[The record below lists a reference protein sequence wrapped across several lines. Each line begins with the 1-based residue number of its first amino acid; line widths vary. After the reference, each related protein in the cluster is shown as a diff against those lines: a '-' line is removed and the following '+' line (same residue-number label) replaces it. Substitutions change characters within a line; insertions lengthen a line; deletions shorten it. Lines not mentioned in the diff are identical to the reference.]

1 MKTEKIIV
9 NSLQEAVEELK
20 RTYGDNAVVLSS
32 RIVKR
37 KRWSLF
43 PFFKTTLLEVTV
55 GIPDSEGGE
64 FQREFEEKIKVYE
77 ELEKLKS
84 TLSEVIKTVQTQ
96 DEERETSRGNVSEGL
111 SMRAQRVLSRMIYR
125 GVRKDVARRLVEE
138 ACGYDIELGKLD
150 FKEDLYPSLM
160 ESFKRNIVVE
170 GEKVFQNT
178 PRIMVLI
185 GPTGVGK
192 TTTIAKLSY
201 LFKRAGKR
209 PGVITLDSY
218 RVGAVEQLRAF
229 INIMEL
235 PFRVADTPE
244 EFIKALDEMGNRD
257 LILVD
262 TAGRSQHDRLRLN
275 ELKLFLESAETQIY
289 LTLSANLSELV
300 MYEVIMQFGMFPIKG
315 LIFSKLDETSY
326 PGNVINV
333 AYRTKLPILCFTTGQ
348 TVPDDI
354 VIANYEYLT
363 KLMLEEKH
371 ELESAGNSPEA

>member
-1 MKTEKIIV
+1 MRTEKIIV
-9 NSLQEAVEELK
+9 ASLQEAVEELK
-20 RTYGDNAVVLSS
+20 RTYGDNAIVLSS
-32 RIVKR
+32 RVVR
-37 KRWSLF
+37 RRRWRFL

-55 GIPDSEGGE
+55 GIPENESD

-77 ELEKLKS
+77 ELERLRS
-84 TLSEVIKTVQTQ
+84 TLSEVMKNVKVQ
-96 DEERETSRGNVSEGL
+96 EEREQPRQEEEEGFSL
-111 SMRAQRVLSRMIYR
+111 RAQRIISRMVYR
-125 GVRKDVARRLVEE
+125 GVRKDIARKLVEE

-150 FKEDLYPSLM
+150 FKEDVQESLM
-160 ESFKRNIVVE
+160 DSFEKNIVIE
-170 GEKVFQNT
+170 GDRILEETPKVL
-178 PRIMVLI
+178 VLV

-235 PFRVADTPE
+235 PFRVADSPE
-244 EFIKALDEMGNRD
+244 EFLKGLEEMESRD
-257 LILVD
+257 VILVD
-262 TAGRSQHDRLRLN
+262 TAGRSHHDKLRLN
-275 ELKLFLESAETQIY
+275 ELRLFLESFDASIY

-300 MYEVIMQFGMFPIKG
+300 MYEVIMQFGIFPIKG
-315 LIFSKLDETSY
+315 LVFSKLDETTY

-354 VIANYEYLT
+354 VMANYTYIT

>member
-1 MKTEKIIV
+1 MRTEKIIV
-9 NSLQEAVEELK
+9 ASLQEAVEELK
-20 RTYGDNAVVLSS
+20 RTYGDNAIVLSS
-32 RIVKR
+32 RVVR
-37 KRWSLF
+37 RRRWRFL

-55 GIPDSEGGE
+55 GIPENESD

-77 ELEKLKS
+77 ELERLRS
-84 TLSEVIKTVQTQ
+84 TLSEVMKNVKVQ
-96 DEERETSRGNVSEGL
+96 EERDQPRQEEEEGFSL
-111 SMRAQRVLSRMIYR
+111 RAQRIISRMVYR
-125 GVRKDVARRLVEE
+125 GVRKDIARKLVEE

-150 FKEDLYPSLM
+150 FKEDVQESLM
-160 ESFKRNIVVE
+160 DSFEKNIVIE
-170 GEKVFQNT
+170 GDRILEETPKVL
-178 PRIMVLI
+178 VLV

-235 PFRVADTPE
+235 PFRVADSPE
-244 EFIKALDEMGNRD
+244 EFLKGLEEMESRD
-257 LILVD
+257 VILVD
-262 TAGRSQHDRLRLN
+262 TAGRSHHDKLRLN
-275 ELKLFLESAETQIY
+275 ELRLFLESFDASIY

-300 MYEVIMQFGMFPIKG
+300 MYEVIMQFGIFPIKG
-315 LIFSKLDETSY
+315 LVFSKLDETTY

-354 VIANYEYLT
+354 VMANYTYIT

>member
-1 MKTEKIIV
+1 MRTEKIIV
-9 NSLQEAVEELK
+9 SSLQEAVEELK

-32 RIVKR
+32 RVVKK
-37 KRWSLF
+37 KRWSFL

-55 GIPDSEGGE
+55 GIPESEGE
-64 FQREFEEKIKVYE
+64 FKKEIEERIRVYE
-77 ELEKLKS
+77 EIENLKKKLTQVIENVRTQGEEHQGRGDS
-84 TLSEVIKTVQTQ
+84 T
-96 DEERETSRGNVSEGL
+96 EGL
-111 SMRAQRVLSRMIYR
+111 SLRAQRVMSRMVYR
-125 GVRKDVARRLVEE
+125 GVRKEIARKLIEE

-150 FKEDLYPSLM
+150 FKEDVYPSLM
-160 ESFKRNIVVE
+160 ESFKKNIPIE
-170 GEKVFQNT
+170 GERIFENT
-178 PRIMVLI
+178 PQIMVLI

-244 EFIKALDEMGNRD
+244 EFLKALEEMDSRD
-257 LILVD
+257 VILVD
-262 TAGRSQHDRLRLN
+262 TAGRSQHDRVRLN
-275 ELKLFLESAETQIY
+275 ELRLFLESAQTHIY

-326 PGNVINV
+326 PGNVVNV

-354 VIANYEYLT
+354 VMANYEYLT
-363 KLMLEEKH
+363 KLMLEERH
-371 ELESAGNSPEA
+371 ELESTGNSPEA

>member
-96 DEERETSRGNVSEGL
+96 DEEREASRGNVSEGL

>member
-1 MKTEKIIV
+1 MRTEKIIV
-9 NSLQEAVEELK
+9 ASLQEAVEELK
-20 RTYGDNAVVLSS
+20 RTYGDNAIVLSS
-32 RIVKR
+32 RVVR
-37 KRWSLF
+37 RRRWRFL

-55 GIPDSEGGE
+55 GIPENEND

-77 ELEKLKS
+77 ELERLRS
-84 TLSEVIKTVQTQ
+84 TLSEVMKNVKVQ
-96 DEERETSRGNVSEGL
+96 EERDQPRQEEEEGFSL
-111 SMRAQRVLSRMIYR
+111 RAQRIISRMVYR
-125 GVRKDVARRLVEE
+125 GVRKDIARKLVEE

-150 FKEDLYPSLM
+150 FKEDVQESLM
-160 ESFKRNIVVE
+160 DSFEKNIVIE
-170 GEKVFQNT
+170 GDRILEETPKVL
-178 PRIMVLI
+178 VLV

-235 PFRVADTPE
+235 PFRVADSPE
-244 EFIKALDEMGNRD
+244 EFLKGLEEMESRD
-257 LILVD
+257 VILVD
-262 TAGRSQHDRLRLN
+262 TAGRSHHDKLRLN
-275 ELKLFLESAETQIY
+275 ELRLFLESFDASIY

-300 MYEVIMQFGMFPIKG
+300 MYEVIMQFGIFPIKG
-315 LIFSKLDETSY
+315 LVFSKLDETTY

-354 VIANYEYLT
+354 VMANYTYIT

>member
-1 MKTEKIIV
+1 MRTEKIIV
-9 NSLQEAVEELK
+9 SSLQEAVEELK

-32 RIVKR
+32 RVVKK
-37 KRWSLF
+37 KRWSFL

-55 GIPDSEGGE
+55 GIPESEGE
-64 FQREFEEKIKVYE
+64 FKKEIEERIRVYE
-77 ELEKLKS
+77 EIENLKKKLTQVIENVRTQGEEHQGRGDS
-84 TLSEVIKTVQTQ
+84 T
-96 DEERETSRGNVSEGL
+96 EGL
-111 SMRAQRVLSRMIYR
+111 SLRAQRVMSRMVYR
-125 GVRKDVARRLVEE
+125 GVRKEIARKLIEE

-150 FKEDLYPSLM
+150 FKEDVYPSLM
-160 ESFKRNIVVE
+160 ESFKKNIPIE
-170 GEKVFQNT
+170 GERIFENT
-178 PRIMVLI
+178 PQIMVLI

-244 EFIKALDEMGNRD
+244 EFIKALEEMDSRD
-257 LILVD
+257 VILVD
-262 TAGRSQHDRLRLN
+262 TAGRSQHDRVRLN
-275 ELKLFLESAETQIY
+275 ELRLFLESAQTHIY

-326 PGNVINV
+326 PGNVVNV

-354 VIANYEYLT
+354 VMANYEYLT
-363 KLMLEEKH
+363 KLMLEERH
-371 ELESAGNSPEA
+371 ELESTGNSPEA

>member
-43 PFFKTTLLEVTV
+43 PFLKTTLLEVTV

>member
-9 NSLQEAVEELK
+9 SSLQEAVEELK
-20 RTYGDNAVVLSS
+20 KNYGENAVVLSS
-32 RIVKR
+32 RIVKK
-37 KRWSLF
+37 KRW
-43 PFFKTTLLEVTV
+43 PFIPFLKTTLLEVTV
-55 GIPDSEGGE
+55 GIPEDDED
-64 FQREFEEKIKVYE
+64 FQRELEEKVKVYE

-84 TLSEVIKTVQTQ
+84 TINEVIRSVRLKE
-96 DEERETSRGNVSEGL
+96 EEREVAESKEAEDL
-111 SMRAQRVLSRMIYR
+111 SLRAQRILSRMVYK
-125 GVRKDVARRLVEE
+125 GVRKEIARKLVEE

-150 FKEDLYPSLM
+150 FKGEVHESLL

-170 GEKVFQNT
+170 GEKIFEDT
-178 PRIMVLI
+178 PRIVVLI

-201 LFKRAGKR
+201 LFKRVGKR

-218 RVGAVEQLRAF
+218 RVGAIEQLRAF

-235 PFRVADTPE
+235 PFRVAETPDDFLKGVE
-244 EFIKALDEMGNRD
+244 EMDSRD
-257 LILVD
+257 VILVD

-275 ELKLFLESAETQIY
+275 ELKLFLESVDTHVY

-354 VIANYEYLT
+354 VMADYEFLT
-363 KLMLEEKH
+363 RLILEEKH
-371 ELESAGNSPEA
+371 ELESAGNPPEA

>member
-9 NSLQEAVEELK
+9 SSLQEAVEELK

-37 KRWSLF
+37 KRWSLI

-55 GIPDSEGGE
+55 GIPEKEGE
-64 FQREFEEKIKVYE
+64 FQKEFEEKIRVYE

-84 TLSEVIKTVQTQ
+84 TLSEVMKTVRTQ
-96 DEERETSRGNVSEGL
+96 DEEREAQRTNVNEGL
-111 SMRAQRVLSRMIYR
+111 SMRAQRVLSRMVYR
-125 GVRKDVARRLVEE
+125 GVRKDIARRLVEE

-150 FKEDLYPSLM
+150 FKEDIYPSLI
-160 ESFKRNIVVE
+160 ESLRKNIVIE
-170 GEKVFQNT
+170 GEKIFNST

-244 EFIKALDEMGNRD
+244 EFLKSLNDMENRD

-262 TAGRSQHDRLRLN
+262 TAGRSQHDKLRLN
-275 ELKLFLESAETQIY
+275 ELKLFLESTETQIY

-300 MYEVIMQFGMFPIKG
+300 MYEVIMQFGMFPIRG

-354 VIANYEYLT
+354 VMADYEVLA

>member
-9 NSLQEAVEELK
+9 SSLQEAVEELK
-20 RTYGDNAVVLSS
+20 KNYGENAVVLSS
-32 RIVKR
+32 RIVKK
-37 KRWSLF
+37 KRW
-43 PFFKTTLLEVTV
+43 PFIPFLKTTLLEVTV
-55 GIPDSEGGE
+55 GIPENDED
-64 FQREFEEKIKVYE
+64 FQRELEERVKVYE
-77 ELEKLKS
+77 ELERLKS
-84 TLSEVIKTVQTQ
+84 TINEVIKSVRLRE
-96 DEERETSRGNVSEGL
+96 EEREVADSKEAEDL
-111 SMRAQRVLSRMIYR
+111 SLRAKRILSRMVYK
-125 GVRKDVARRLVEE
+125 GVRKEIARKLVEE

-150 FKEDLYPSLM
+150 FKEEVHESLL
-160 ESFKRNIVVE
+160 ESFKRNIAVE
-170 GEKVFQNT
+170 GERIFEET
-178 PRIMVLI
+178 PRIIVLI

-218 RVGAVEQLRAF
+218 RVGAIEQLRAF

-235 PFRVADTPE
+235 PFRVVETPDEFLKGVE
-244 EFIKALDEMGNRD
+244 EMDSRD
-257 LILVD
+257 VILVD
-262 TAGRSQHDRLRLN
+262 TAGRSQHDKLRLN
-275 ELKLFLESAETQIY
+275 ELKLFLESVDTHVY

-354 VIANYEYLT
+354 VMADYEFLT
-363 KLMLEEKH
+363 KLILEEKH
-371 ELESAGNSPEA
+371 ELESAGNPPEA

>member
-9 NSLQEAVEELK
+9 SSLQEAVEELK
-20 RTYGDNAVVLSS
+20 RNYGENAVVLSS
-32 RIVKR
+32 RIVKK
-37 KRWSLF
+37 KRWSFL
-43 PFFKTTLLEVTV
+43 PFLKTTLLEVTI
-55 GIPDSEGGE
+55 GIPEEEGE
-64 FQREFEEKIKVYE
+64 FQKELEEKARVYQ
-77 ELEKLKS
+77 ELERLRS
-84 TLSEVIKTVQTQ
+84 TLNEVIKSVRLQE
-96 DEERETSRGNVSEGL
+96 EEREVSKSKEADDL
-111 SMRAQRVLSRMIYR
+111 SLRAKRVLSKMVYR
-125 GVRKDVARRLVEE
+125 GVRKEIARKLIEE

-150 FKEDLYPSLM
+150 FKEEVHQSLT
-160 ESFKRNIVVE
+160 ESFKKNILIE
-170 GEKVFQNT
+170 GERIFEET
-178 PRIMVLI
+178 PKIMVLI

-201 LFKRAGKR
+201 LLKRAGKR
-209 PGVITLDSY
+209 LGVITLDSY

-229 INIMEL
+229 INVMEL
-235 PFRVADTPE
+235 PFRIADTPE
-244 EFIKALDEMGNRD
+244 EFLRSVEEMENRD
-257 LILVD
+257 VILVD

-275 ELKLFLESAETQIY
+275 ELRLFLESLDTHIY

-300 MYEVIMQFGMFPIKG
+300 MYEVIMQFGIFPIKG

-354 VIANYEYLT
+354 VMANHEFLT
-363 KLMLEEKH
+363 KLMLEERH

>member
-1 MKTEKIIV
+1 MRTEKIIV
-9 NSLQEAVEELK
+9 ASLQEAVEELK
-20 RTYGDNAVVLSS
+20 RTYGDNAIVLSS
-32 RIVKR
+32 RVVR
-37 KRWSLF
+37 RRRWRFL

-55 GIPDSEGGE
+55 GIPENESD
-64 FQREFEEKIKVYE
+64 FQREFEEKLKVYE
-77 ELEKLKS
+77 ELERLRS
-84 TLSEVIKTVQTQ
+84 TLSEVMKNVKVQ
-96 DEERETSRGNVSEGL
+96 EERDQPRQEEEEGFSL
-111 SMRAQRVLSRMIYR
+111 RAQRIISRMVYR
-125 GVRKDVARRLVEE
+125 GVRKDIARKLVEE

-150 FKEDLYPSLM
+150 FKEDVQESLM
-160 ESFKRNIVVE
+160 DSFEKNIVIE
-170 GEKVFQNT
+170 GDRILEETPKVL
-178 PRIMVLI
+178 VLV

-235 PFRVADTPE
+235 PFRVADSPE
-244 EFIKALDEMGNRD
+244 EFLRGLEEMESRD
-257 LILVD
+257 VILVD
-262 TAGRSQHDRLRLN
+262 TAGRSHHDKLRLN
-275 ELKLFLESAETQIY
+275 ELKLFLESFDASIY

-300 MYEVIMQFGMFPIKG
+300 MYEVIMQFGIFPIKG
-315 LIFSKLDETSY
+315 LVFSKLDETTY

-354 VIANYEYLT
+354 VMANYTYIT

>member
-1 MKTEKIIV
+1 MRTEKIIV
-9 NSLQEAVEELK
+9 SSLQEAVEELK

-37 KRWSLF
+37 RRWSF
-43 PFFKTTLLEVTV
+43 IPFFKSTLLEVTV
-55 GIPDSEGGE
+55 GIPSEEGE
-64 FQREFEEKIKVYE
+64 FQKEFEEKVKVYE
-77 ELEKLKS
+77 ELERLKT
-84 TLSEVIKTVQTQ
+84 TLNEVIKTVRTQ
-96 DEERETSRGNVSEGL
+96 DEREVQDEKEEGFSL
-111 SMRAQRVLSRMIYR
+111 RAQRVLSRMTYK
-125 GVRKDVARRLVEE
+125 GVRKEIAKKLVEE

-150 FKEDLYPSLM
+150 FKDEVHDSLI
-160 ESFKRNIVVE
+160 ESLKRNIVVE
-170 GEKVFQNT
+170 GEKIFEDT
-178 PRIMVLI
+178 PKIMVLI

-244 EFIKALDEMGNRD
+244 EFLKAIDEMEGRD
-257 LILVD
+257 IVLVD

-275 ELKLFLESAETQIY
+275 ELRLFLENADTHIY

-333 AYRTKLPILCFTTGQ
+333 AYRTKLPVLCFTTGQ

-354 VIANYEYLT
+354 VMADYEYLA
-363 KLMLEEKH
+363 KLILEERH

>member
-1 MKTEKIIV
+1 MRTEKIIV
-9 NSLQEAVEELK
+9 SSLQEAVEELK

-32 RIVKR
+32 RVVKK
-37 KRWSLF
+37 KRWSFL

-55 GIPDSEGGE
+55 GIPESEGE
-64 FQREFEEKIKVYE
+64 FKKEIEERIRVYE
-77 ELEKLKS
+77 EIENLKKKLTQVIENVRTQGEEHQGRGDS
-84 TLSEVIKTVQTQ
+84 T
-96 DEERETSRGNVSEGL
+96 EGL
-111 SMRAQRVLSRMIYR
+111 SLRAQRVMSRMVYR
-125 GVRKDVARRLVEE
+125 GVRKEIARKLIEE

-150 FKEDLYPSLM
+150 FKEDVYPSLM
-160 ESFKRNIVVE
+160 ESFKKNIPIE
-170 GEKVFQNT
+170 GERIFENT
-178 PRIMVLI
+178 PQIMVLI

-244 EFIKALDEMGNRD
+244 EFLKALEEMDSRD
-257 LILVD
+257 VILVD
-262 TAGRSQHDRLRLN
+262 TAGRSQHDRVRLN
-275 ELKLFLESAETQIY
+275 ELRLFLESAQTHIY

-326 PGNVINV
+326 PGNVVNV

-354 VIANYEYLT
+354 VMANYEYLT
-363 KLMLEEKH
+363 KLMLEERH

>member
-1 MKTEKIIV
+1 MRTEKIIV
-9 NSLQEAVEELK
+9 ASLQEAVEELK
-20 RTYGDNAVVLSS
+20 RTYGDNAIVLSS
-32 RIVKR
+32 RVVR
-37 KRWSLF
+37 RRRWRFL

-55 GIPDSEGGE
+55 GIPENESD
-64 FQREFEEKIKVYE
+64 FQREFEEKLKVYE
-77 ELEKLKS
+77 ELERLRS
-84 TLSEVIKTVQTQ
+84 TLSEVMKNVKVQ
-96 DEERETSRGNVSEGL
+96 EERDQPRQEEEEGFSL
-111 SMRAQRVLSRMIYR
+111 RAQRIISRMVYR
-125 GVRKDVARRLVEE
+125 GVRKDIARKLVEE

-150 FKEDLYPSLM
+150 FKEDVQESLM
-160 ESFKRNIVVE
+160 DSFEKNIVIE
-170 GEKVFQNT
+170 GDRILEETPKVL
-178 PRIMVLI
+178 VLV

-235 PFRVADTPE
+235 PFRVADSPE
-244 EFIKALDEMGNRD
+244 EFLKGLEEMESRD
-257 LILVD
+257 VILVD
-262 TAGRSQHDRLRLN
+262 TAGRSHHDKLRLN
-275 ELKLFLESAETQIY
+275 ELKLFLESFDASIY

-300 MYEVIMQFGMFPIKG
+300 MYEVIMQFGIFPIKG
-315 LIFSKLDETSY
+315 LVFSKLDETTY

-354 VIANYEYLT
+354 VMANYTYIT

>member
-1 MKTEKIIV
+1 MRTEKIIV
-9 NSLQEAVEELK
+9 SSLQEAVEELK

-37 KRWSLF
+37 RRWSF
-43 PFFKTTLLEVTV
+43 IPFFKSTLLEVTV
-55 GIPDSEGGE
+55 GIPSEEGE
-64 FQREFEEKIKVYE
+64 FQKEFEEKVKVYE
-77 ELEKLKS
+77 ELERLKT
-84 TLSEVIKTVQTQ
+84 TLNEVIKSVRTQ
-96 DEERETSRGNVSEGL
+96 DEREVQDEKEEGFSL
-111 SMRAQRVLSRMIYR
+111 RAQRVLSRMTYK
-125 GVRKDVARRLVEE
+125 GVRKEIAKKLVEE

-150 FKEDLYPSLM
+150 FKDEVHDSLI
-160 ESFKRNIVVE
+160 ESLKRNIVVE
-170 GEKVFQNT
+170 GEKIFEDT

-244 EFIKALDEMGNRD
+244 EFLKAIDEMEGRD
-257 LILVD
+257 IVLVD

-275 ELKLFLESAETQIY
+275 ELRLFLENADTHIY

-333 AYRTKLPILCFTTGQ
+333 AYRTKLPVLCFTTGQ

-354 VIANYEYLT
+354 VMADYEYLA
-363 KLMLEEKH
+363 KLILEERH

>member
-1 MKTEKIIV
+1 A
-9 NSLQEAVEELK
+9 SLQEAVEELK
-20 RTYGDNAVVLSS
+20 RTYGDNAIVLSS
-32 RIVKR
+32 RVVR
-37 KRWSLF
+37 RRRWRFL

-55 GIPDSEGGE
+55 GIPENESD
-64 FQREFEEKIKVYE
+64 FQREFEEKLKVYE
-77 ELEKLKS
+77 ELERLRS
-84 TLSEVIKTVQTQ
+84 TLSEVMKNVKVQ
-96 DEERETSRGNVSEGL
+96 EERDQPRQEEEEGFSL
-111 SMRAQRVLSRMIYR
+111 RAQRIISRMVYR
-125 GVRKDVARRLVEE
+125 GVRKDIARKLVEE

-150 FKEDLYPSLM
+150 FKEDVQESLM
-160 ESFKRNIVVE
+160 DSFEKNIVIE
-170 GEKVFQNT
+170 GDRILEETPKVL
-178 PRIMVLI
+178 VLV

-235 PFRVADTPE
+235 PFRVADSPE
-244 EFIKALDEMGNRD
+244 EFLRGLEEMESRD
-257 LILVD
+257 VILVD
-262 TAGRSQHDRLRLN
+262 TAGRSHHDKLRLN
-275 ELKLFLESAETQIY
+275 ELKLFLESFDASIY

-300 MYEVIMQFGMFPIKG
+300 MYEVIMQFGIFPIKG
-315 LIFSKLDETSY
+315 LVFSKLDETTY

-354 VIANYEYLT
+354 VMANYTYIT

>member
-1 MKTEKIIV
+1 MRTEKITV
-9 NSLQEAVEELK
+9 ASLQEAVEKLK

-32 RIVKR
+32 RVVKR
-37 KRWSLF
+37 PRWRFL

-55 GIPDSEGGE
+55 GIPEGE
-64 FQREFEEKIKVYE
+64 SDFQREFEEKVKVYE
-77 ELEKLKS
+77 EIERLKS
-84 TLSEVIKTVQTQ
+84 TLSEVIKSVKHA
-96 DEERETSRGNVSEGL
+96 DERDQIRQEEEDNSFSL
-111 SMRAQRVLSRMIYR
+111 RARRIISRMTYR
-125 GVRKDVARRLVEE
+125 GVRKDIARKLVEE

-150 FKEDLYPSLM
+150 FKEDIQGSLT
-160 ESFKRNIVVE
+160 ESFEKHIEIE
-170 GEKVFQNT
+170 GEKILEET
-178 PRIMVLI
+178 PKVLVLV

-244 EFIKALDEMGNRD
+244 EFLRGLEEMENRD
-257 LILVD
+257 IVLVD
-262 TAGRSQHDRLRLN
+262 TAGRSHHDRLRLN
-275 ELKLFLESAETQIY
+275 ELRLFLESFDASIY

-300 MYEVIMQFGMFPIKG
+300 MYEVIMQFGIFPIKG
-315 LIFSKLDETSY
+315 LVFSKLDETSY

-354 VIANYEYLT
+354 VMANYEYIT
-363 KLMLEEKH
+363 KLMLEERH
-371 ELESAGNSPEA
+371 ELESAGNPPEA

>member
-20 RTYGDNAVVLSS
+20 RTYGDNAIVLSS

-37 KRWSLF
+37 KRWSFL

-55 GIPDSEGGE
+55 GIPDEEGE
-64 FQREFEEKIKVYE
+64 FQKEFEEKIKVYE
-77 ELEKLKS
+77 ELERLKS
-84 TLSEVIKTVQTQ
+84 TLSEVMKTVRSQ
-96 DEERETSRGNVSEGL
+96 DEEREAPRGSEGEGL
-111 SMRAQRVLSRMIYR
+111 SMRAQRVLSKMIYR

-150 FKEDLYPSLM
+150 FKEDVYPSIM
-160 ESFKRNIVVE
+160 DSFKRNIVIE
-170 GEKVFQNT
+170 GERIFRDT
-178 PRIMVLI
+178 PKIMVLI

-244 EFIKALDEMGNRD
+244 EFLKSLQEMENRD

-275 ELKLFLESAETQIY
+275 ELKLFLESADTHIY

-354 VIANYEYLT
+354 VIANYDYLT
-363 KLMLEEKH
+363 RLMLEERH

>member
-9 NSLQEAVEELK
+9 SSLQEAVEELK
-20 RTYGDNAVVLSS
+20 RNYGDNAVVLSS

-37 KRWSLF
+37 KRWSFL
-43 PFFKTTLLEVTV
+43 PFLKTTLLEVTV
-55 GIPDSEGGE
+55 GIPEDEGE
-64 FQREFEEKIKVYE
+64 FQKELEEKAKVYQ
-77 ELEKLKS
+77 ELERLKS
-84 TLSEVIKTVQTQ
+84 TLNEVIKSVKFQ
-96 DEERETSRGNVSEGL
+96 EEEKEVSKSKEAEDL
-111 SMRAQRVLSRMIYR
+111 SLRAGRVLSRMVYR
-125 GVRKDVARRLVEE
+125 GVRREIARKLIEE

-150 FKEDLYPSLM
+150 FKDEIHESLT
-160 ESFKRNIVVE
+160 ESFKKNILIE
-170 GEKVFQNT
+170 GERIFEET
-178 PRIMVLI
+178 PRIIVLM

-218 RVGAVEQLRAF
+218 RVGAVEQLKAF

-244 EFIKALDEMGNRD
+244 EFLKSVEDMENRD
-257 LILVD
+257 VIFVD
-262 TAGRSQHDRLRLN
+262 TAGRSQHDKLRLN
-275 ELKLFLESAETQIY
+275 ELKLFLESIDTHIY

-300 MYEVIMQFGMFPIKG
+300 MYEVIMQFGIFPIRG

-354 VIANYEYLT
+354 VMANYDFLT
-363 KLMLEEKH
+363 RLILEERH
-371 ELESAGNSPEA
+371 ELESAGNPPEA

>member
-1 MKTEKIIV
+1 MKTEKIVV
-9 NSLQEAVEELK
+9 NSLQEAVEALK
-20 RTYGDNAVVLSS
+20 RTYGENAVIVSS

-37 KRWSLF
+37 KRWGFL
-43 PFFKTTLLEVTV
+43 PFFKSTLLEVTV
-55 GIPDSEGGE
+55 GIPEENGE
-64 FQREFEEKIKVYE
+64 FQKEFEEKIKVYE

-84 TLSEVIKTVQTQ
+84 TLSEVMKNVRAQEVEEPQ
-96 DEERETSRGNVSEGL
+96 SQKEERGDEF
-111 SMRAQRVLSRMIYR
+111 SMRAQRVLSRLIYR
-125 GVRKDVARRLVEE
+125 GVRKDIARKIVEG

-150 FKEDLYPSLM
+150 FKEDVEESLL
-160 ESFKRNIVVE
+160 ESLKNNIVIE
-170 GEKVFQNT
+170 GEEIFTNT
-178 PRIMVLI
+178 PRLIVLV

-201 LFKRAGKR
+201 LFKRSGKR

-244 EFIKALDEMGNRD
+244 EFLKSIEEMENRD
-257 LILVD
+257 LILID
-262 TAGRSQHDRLRLN
+262 TAGRSQHDKLRLN
-275 ELKLFLESAETQIY
+275 ELKLFIDSLETNVY

-326 PGNVINV
+326 PGNIVNV

-354 VIANYEYLT
+354 VIADYGYLA
-363 KLMLEEKH
+363 KLILEEKH
-371 ELESAGNSPEA
+371 ELESAGDSP

>member
-32 RIVKR
+32 RIVKK

-55 GIPDSEGGE
+55 GIPDEEGE
-64 FQREFEEKIKVYE
+64 FHKEFEEKIKVY
-77 ELEKLKS
+77 
-84 TLSEVIKTVQTQ
+84 
-96 DEERETSRGNVSEGL
+96 DPRGDVSEGL

-150 FKEDLYPSLM
+150 FKEEVYPSLM
-160 ESFKRNIVVE
+160 ESFRKNIVIE
-170 GEKVFQNT
+170 GENVFRNT

-201 LFKRAGKR
+201 LFKRVGKR

-244 EFIKALDEMGNRD
+244 EFLKSLEEMDNRD

-354 VIANYEYLT
+354 VMADYEYLT

>member
-1 MKTEKIIV
+1 MRTEKIIV
-9 NSLQEAVEELK
+9 SSLQEAVEELK
-20 RTYGDNAVVLSS
+20 RTYGESAIVLSS
-32 RIVKR
+32 RVVKR
-37 KRWSLF
+37 PRWRF
-43 PFFKTTLLEVTV
+43 IPFFKTTFLEVTV
-55 GIPDSEGGE
+55 GIPENEGD
-64 FQREFEEKIKVYE
+64 FQREFEEKLKVYE
-77 ELEKLKS
+77 ELERLKS
-84 TLSEVIKTVQTQ
+84 TLSEVMKSVKLNEESPQTQ
-96 DEERETSRGNVSEGL
+96 QDGEEGFSL
-111 SMRAQRVLSRMIYR
+111 RAQRIISRMVYR
-125 GVRKDVARRLVEE
+125 GVRREIARKLVEE

-150 FKEDLYPSLM
+150 FKEDVHESLM
-160 ESFKRNIVVE
+160 CSFEKNIAIE
-170 GEKVFQNT
+170 GESILRET
-178 PRIMVLI
+178 PRVIVLV

-229 INIMEL
+229 ISIMEL

-244 EFIKALDEMGNRD
+244 EFLKGIEEMDSRD
-257 LILVD
+257 VILVD
-262 TAGRSQHDRLRLN
+262 TAGRSHHDRLRLN
-275 ELKLFLESAETQIY
+275 ELRLFLESYETSIY

-300 MYEVIMQFGMFPIKG
+300 MYEAIMQFGMFPIRG

-354 VIANYEYLT
+354 VMANHSYIT

-371 ELESAGNSPEA
+371 ELESAGNPPEA

>member
-1 MKTEKIIV
+1 
-9 NSLQEAVEELK
+9 
-20 RTYGDNAVVLSS
+20 SS
-32 RIVKR
+32 RGD
-37 KRWSLF
+37 
-43 PFFKTTLLEVTV
+43 V
-55 GIPDSEGGE
+55 G
-64 FQREFEEKIKVYE
+64 
-77 ELEKLKS
+77 
-84 TLSEVIKTVQTQ
+84 
-96 DEERETSRGNVSEGL
+96 EGL
-111 SMRAQRVLSRMIYR
+111 SMRAQRVLSRMVYR

-150 FKEDLYPSLM
+150 FKEDVYPSLM
-160 ESFKRNIVVE
+160 ESFRRNIVIE
-170 GEKVFQNT
+170 GRNIFKNN

-201 LFKRAGKR
+201 LFKRSGKR

-244 EFIKALDEMGNRD
+244 EFLKALEDMENRD
-257 LILVD
+257 IILVD
-262 TAGRSQHDRLRLN
+262 TAGRSQHDKLRLN

-333 AYRTKLPILCFTTGQ
+333 AYRTKLPVLCFTTGQ

-354 VIANYEYLT
+354 VMADYEYLT
-363 KLMLEEKH
+363 KLMLEERH

>member
-9 NSLQEAVEELK
+9 SSLQEAVEELK
-20 RTYGDNAVVLSS
+20 KNYGENAVVLSS
-32 RIVKR
+32 RVVKK
-37 KRWSLF
+37 KRW
-43 PFFKTTLLEVTV
+43 PFIPFLKTTLLEVTI
-55 GIPDSEGGE
+55 GIPEEKGE
-64 FQREFEEKIKVYE
+64 FQRELDERVKVYE
-77 ELEKLKS
+77 ELERLKS
-84 TLSEVIKTVQTQ
+84 TLSEVIKSVRLQ
-96 DEERETSRGNVSEGL
+96 EEEKEVSKSKEAEDL
-111 SMRAQRVLSRMIYR
+111 SLRARRILSRMVYR
-125 GVRKDVARRLVEE
+125 GVRKEIARKLIEE

-150 FKEDLYPSLM
+150 FKEEVHESLLG
-160 ESFKRNIVVE
+160 SFRKNIVIE
-170 GEKVFQNT
+170 GERIFEET
-178 PRIMVLI
+178 PRIVVLM

-235 PFRVADTPE
+235 PFRVAGTPDEFLKSVE
-244 EFIKALDEMGNRD
+244 EMENRD
-257 LILVD
+257 VILVD
-262 TAGRSQHDRLRLN
+262 TAGRSQHDKLRLN
-275 ELKLFLESAETQIY
+275 ELRLFLESLDTHVY

-354 VIANYEYLT
+354 VMADYEFLT
-363 KLMLEEKH
+363 RLILEEKH
-371 ELESAGNSPEA
+371 ELESAGNPPEA

>member
-1 MKTEKIIV
+1 MKTEKIVV

-20 RTYGDNAVVLSS
+20 RTYGDNAIVLSS

-37 KRWSLF
+37 KKWKFL
-43 PFFKTTLLEVTV
+43 PFFKSTLLEVTI
-55 GIPDSEGGE
+55 GIPEEEGE
-64 FQREFEEKIKVYE
+64 FQKEFEEKLKVYE
-77 ELEKLKS
+77 ELERLKN
-84 TLSEVIKTVQTQ
+84 TLNEVIKTVRLQEEGKEIPKSEMG
-96 DEERETSRGNVSEGL
+96 DEL
-111 SMRAQRVLSRMIYR
+111 SLRAQRVLSKMVYR
-125 GVRKDVARRLVEE
+125 GVRKDIAKKLIEE

-150 FKEDLYPSLM
+150 FKEEIHESLM
-160 ESFKRNIVVE
+160 ESFEKNIVIE
-170 GEKVFQNT
+170 GEKIFEKT
-178 PRIMVLI
+178 PRIIVLI

-244 EFIKALDEMGNRD
+244 EFLRSVEEMENRD
-257 LILVD
+257 VILVD
-262 TAGRSQHDRLRLN
+262 TAGRSQHDKLRLN
-275 ELKLFLESAETQIY
+275 ELRLFLESLDTNVY

-300 MYEVIMQFGMFPIKG
+300 MYEVIMQFGIFPIKG

-354 VIANYEYLT
+354 VMANYEYLT
-363 KLMLEEKH
+363 KLMLEERH
-371 ELESAGNSPEA
+371 ELESAGNPPEA